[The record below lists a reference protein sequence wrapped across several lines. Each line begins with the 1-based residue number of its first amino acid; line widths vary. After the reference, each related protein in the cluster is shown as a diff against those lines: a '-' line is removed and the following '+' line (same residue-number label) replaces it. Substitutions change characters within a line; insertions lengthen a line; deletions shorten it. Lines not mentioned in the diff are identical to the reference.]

1 MSGIDKLLTE
11 PDAAFDAE
19 DDSEAAFE
27 YCLDKGWSDGLPVV
41 LPTTER
47 VERMLAYCDRP
58 YEEPIAMLAPRYGA
72 ATPLR
77 LAANAVMAGCRPEY
91 FPIVML
97 AIEAMADE
105 AFNLYGIQAT
115 THACAPL
122 LIVNGPA
129 ATELGMNSGHAALGA
144 GNRANA
150 TIGRAIRLALVNIAG
165 AIPGLGD
172 MATYGDPTKFT
183 YCCAENEAAN
193 PWQPLHVE
201 RGFPAHASTV
211 TVIAAEPPH
220 NINDHESNT
229 AEGILTTMA
238 GAMATT
244 GSNNPYYASEPVLL
258 MSPEHAA
265 TVAGDGMSK
274 DAVKQYL
281 FEHARIPL
289 SKFSKENIARRFRSK
304 LADQYADAA
313 LDTMVPMV
321 QKADDLIV
329 VVVGGA
335 GKHSAW
341 IPTFGNTHAVTRA
354 LKHADGSLVS
364 SIAAMRRER
373 AV

>member
-1 MSGIDKLLTE
+1 MSGIETLLTE
-11 PDAAFDAE
+11 PGAAFDAQ

-91 FPIVML
+91 FPVVIAAV
-97 AIEAMADE
+97 EAMADE

-122 LIVNGPA
+122 IIVNGPV
-129 ATELGMNSGHAALGA
+129 TKELGMNSGHAALGA

-150 TIGRAIRLALVNIAG
+150 TIGRAIRLALVNIGG

-183 YCCAENEAAN
+183 YCCAENETAN

-201 RGFPAHASTV
+201 RGFPAEASTV
-211 TVIAAEPPH
+211 TVVAAEPPH

-229 AEGILTTMA
+229 AVGILTTMA

-244 GSNNPYYASEPVLL
+244 GSTNPYYASEPVLL
-258 MSPEHAA
+258 MSPEHVA

-274 DAVKQYL
+274 EAAKAFL

-289 SKFSKENIARRFRSK
+289 GRFSKENIERRFRSK
-304 LADQYADAA
+304 LAEQYAQAG

-321 QKADDLIV
+321 QRAEDLIV
-329 VVVGGA
+329 IVVGGA

-354 LKHADGSLVS
+354 LKHADGSLVT
-364 SIAAMRRER
+364 SIASLRREHS
-373 AV
+373 V